1 MQTLLLHLIR
11 AYQRR
16 VSPHKGYGCA
26 HRLHRQRASGCSGV
40 GLRAIRRHGAWRGLL
55 MLRQRLQRC
64 AQSARWLREQRRRQ
78 GGGMWV
84 PQAQRGECDLGCD
97 PGDLPCDCGCGSERL
112 ERRILDFFA
121 RTHARWMARRGIYS
135 WLHANRHLL
144 AVLMVLAIFAFGAY
158 QLWRS

>member
-11 AYQRR
+11 AYQRS

-64 AQSARWLREQRRRQ
+64 AQSAKWLREQRRRQ

-97 PGDLPCDCGCGSERL
+97 PTDVPCACGDRMEN
-112 ERRILDFFA
+112 RIVDFFA
-121 RTHARWMARRGIYS
+121 RKHAQWMARRGIYS
-135 WLHANRHLL
+135 WMHANSHLL
-144 AVLMVLAIFAFGAY
+144 AVLLMLAFFAFGAY
-158 QLWRS
+158 QIWRS